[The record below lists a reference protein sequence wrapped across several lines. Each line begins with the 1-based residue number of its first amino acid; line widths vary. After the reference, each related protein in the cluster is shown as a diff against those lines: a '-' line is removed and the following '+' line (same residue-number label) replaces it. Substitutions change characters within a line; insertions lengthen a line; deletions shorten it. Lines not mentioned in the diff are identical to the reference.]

1 MKNTTLKE
9 NKMKN
14 TTLKEII
21 KKEILNIL
29 KEEEVKGKK
38 LNPEVITLKKYLEKT
53 GKDALSRI
61 NSPGELKS
69 VLNIIWSG
77 MNESFQKT
85 PVSIALKKIIDS
97 KL

>member
-1 MKNTTLKE
+1 M
-9 NKMKN
+9 NKL
-14 TTLKEII
+14 TLKEII
-21 KKEILNIL
+21 KEEIFNIL
-29 KEEEVKGKK
+29 KEEEVKGEK
-38 LNPEVITLKKYLEKT
+38 LNQEVITLKKYLEKT
-53 GKDALSRI
+53 GKNALSQI

>member
-1 MKNTTLKE
+1 MKNTTLKK

-14 TTLKEII
+14 QQLKNLIKEEI
-21 KKEILNIL
+21 KNLL

-38 LNPEVITLKKYLEKT
+38 PNQEVIALKKYLEGT

-61 NSPGELKS
+61 NSPGELKD

-85 PVSIALKKIIDS
+85 PVSIALQKIIDS